1 MEDVIK
7 KLEATPIKIGSKF
20 RELETGAN
28 RVYPDINDTVDKL
41 YKIVHVPS
49 YVSINMGKDQLEK
62 ARKHYSWDHVAKI
75 WSEYLDTI
83 DVQNCETK
91 WDDCN
96 NYRSA
101 QYINESS
108 LSKDISVYENI
119 FKHQNLLKTINL
131 KISDHIMM
139 KMISDAERGYRFEG
153 PNVKNYSIKDVV
165 NFINK
170 RIDLFN
176 KNHMAIQNP
185 ESLHEEDYIT
195 YANQEL
201 K

>member
-1 MEDVIK
+1 
-7 KLEATPIKIGSKF
+7 
-20 RELETGAN
+20 
-28 RVYPDINDTVDKL
+28 
-41 YKIVHVPS
+41 
-49 YVSINMGKDQLEK
+49 
-62 ARKHYSWDHVAKI
+62 
-75 WSEYLDTI
+75 
-83 DVQNCETK
+83 
-91 WDDCN
+91 
-96 NYRSA
+96 
-101 QYINESS
+101 
-108 LSKDISVYENI
+108 
-119 FKHQNLLKTINL
+119 
-131 KISDHIMM
+131 
-139 KMISDAERGYRFEG
+139 MISDAERGYRFEG